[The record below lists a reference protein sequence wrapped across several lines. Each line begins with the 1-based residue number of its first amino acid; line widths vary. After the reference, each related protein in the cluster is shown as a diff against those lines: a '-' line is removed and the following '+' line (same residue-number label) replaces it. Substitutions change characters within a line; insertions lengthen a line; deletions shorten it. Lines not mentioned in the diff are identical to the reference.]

1 MHSAQI
7 KPNPEIITQGKCHLC
22 GKLDLLKHLHAKTKD
37 ANDILNSIY
46 AACSDIMKQII
57 YFQFS
62 FGYQLFLLEELTVQ
76 NISNTL
82 KSKLQVSLK
91 TFTRNQY
98 AFTKNGVGASLPKT
112 TTCPQNKPTHGSL
125 IFIST
130 CSTKTV

>member
-22 GKLDLLKHLHAKTKD
+22 GKLDLQKHLHSKTKD

-76 NISNTL
+76 NILNTL

-91 TFTRNQY
+91 NIYKKSVRIHQKWCWCIT
-98 AFTKNGVGASLPKT
+98 TKNNNMPPKQAHT
-112 TTCPQNKPTHGSL
+112 RLTHL
-125 IFIST
+125 HLNMLH
-130 CSTKTV
+130 